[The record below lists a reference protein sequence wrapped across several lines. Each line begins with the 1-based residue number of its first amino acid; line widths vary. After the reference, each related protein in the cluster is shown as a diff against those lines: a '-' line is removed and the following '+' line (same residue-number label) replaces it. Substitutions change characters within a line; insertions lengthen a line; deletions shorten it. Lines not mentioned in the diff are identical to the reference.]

1 MADKI
6 DRVGR
11 GPIRK
16 AGYSDRFVQ
25 PIREATERNLS
36 VDYLTTTLAKLLLFD
51 VSEDSESI
59 KLQERLANEDVKD
72 VVIDITGLTND
83 KLVNSIAK
91 KYNELN
97 KN

>member
-1 MADKI
+1 M
-6 DRVGR
+6 
-11 GPIRK
+11 
-16 AGYSDRFVQ
+16 
-25 PIREATERNLS
+25 
-36 VDYLTTTLAKLLLFD
+36 
-51 VSEDSESI
+51 SEDSESI